1 MPEVGKFLF
10 RGDGVGLFG
19 GGVSRVVFWGFI
31 FPIYYSLLYF
41 VQRLTR
47 YMTASTVIAL
57 IRGPERA

>member
-19 GGVSRVVFWGFI
+19 GFSRVVFWGFI
-31 FPIYYSLLYF
+31 FLIYYCLLYF

-47 YMTASTVIAL
+47 DMTASTVIAL